1 MPNRRLSMRKIKEI
15 LRLKWEV
22 GLAARQIAHSL
33 SISHSTV
40 LDMLRRAERAGFT
53 WPLPDLDDAT
63 LETRLYPGNPDPAR
77 KRPEPDMAYIH
88 RELRRKGVTLQLLWW
103 EYKQTHPDGLQYSQF
118 CEHYRQWQ
126 EKLDLVLR
134 QSHRAGERMQVDFA
148 GQTIPVIDRS
158 TGEVR
163 QAQIFVAV
171 LAASNYTYAEAL
183 WSQELRSWIT
193 AHCHAFA
200 FFEGVPEII
209 VPDNPKAGV
218 TRACRYE
225 PDLNPTYQEMAFYYG
240 AAVIPAR
247 PRKPRDKG
255 KVENAVQV
263 VERWILA
270 ALRNRTFFSLHE
282 LNQAIQEALERLN
295 NKPFQKL
302 EGSRRTLYETIDK
315 PALKPLPPHRY
326 EFAEWRKAKVNID
339 YHVEVDHNYYSV
351 PHQLVQASVD
361 VRLTAST
368 VEIMHGGKRVASH
381 PRATGRGRYI
391 TQVQHRPVSH
401 QKHVGWTPSR
411 LVGWAESVGPQTGQ
425 LVARLL
431 GDKPHPEQG
440 YRACLGIMRLGKS
453 YGVQRLEAAAARALA
468 CGACTYSS
476 VKSILSRNLDQVPL
490 QMPADEPATAPHQ
503 NLRGPGYYAKEGGQ
517 PC

>member
-1 MPNRRLSMRKIKEI
+1 MRKIKEI
-15 LRLKWEV
+15 LRLKWEM

-53 WPLPDLDDAT
+53 WPLPDLDDAS
-63 LETRLYPGNPDPAR
+63 LEAQLYPGNPEPKR
-77 KRPEPDMAYIH
+77 QRPEPDMAYIH
-88 RELRRKGVTLQLLWW
+88 QELRRKGVTLQLLWW
-103 EYKQTHPDGLQYSQF
+103 EYKQAHPDGLQYSQF
-118 CEHYRQWQ
+118 CERYRQWQ
-126 EKLDLVLR
+126 GKLDVVLR
-134 QSHRAGERMQVDFA
+134 QSHRAGEQMQVDFA
-148 GQTIPVIDRS
+148 GQTIPVVDRK

-163 QAQIFVAV
+163 YAHIFVAV

-183 WSQELRSWIT
+183 WSQDLRSWIT
-193 AHCHAFA
+193 AHCHALE
-200 FFEGVPEII
+200 FFGGVPEII

-218 TRACRYE
+218 SRACRYE
-225 PDLNPTYQEMAFYYG
+225 PDLNPTYQEMAAYYDTV
-240 AAVIPAR
+240 VIPAR
-247 PRKPRDKG
+247 PHKPKDKG

-270 ALRNRTFFSLHE
+270 ALRNQTFFSLYE
-282 LNQAIQEALERLN
+282 LNQAIQEALQRLN
-295 NKPFQKL
+295 SKPFQKL
-302 EGSRRTLYETIDK
+302 QGSRRSLYESLDK
-315 PALKPLPPHRY
+315 PALKPLPAQRY
-326 EFAEWRKAKVNID
+326 EFAEWRKGKVNID

-351 PHQLVQASVD
+351 PYQLVQQSVD

-381 PRATGRGRYI
+381 PRATGRGGYI
-391 TQVQHRPVSH
+391 TQVQHRPASH
-401 QKHVGWTPSR
+401 QKHLEWTPSR
-411 LVGWAESVGPQTGQ
+411 LVGWAESVGPETGK

-431 GDKPHPEQG
+431 EAKPHPEQG

-453 YGVQRLEAAAARALA
+453 YGAQRLEAAASRALA

-490 QMPADEPATAPHQ
+490 QLPVDEPTTPAHQ
-503 NLRGPGYYAKEGGQ
+503 NLRGPSYFAKEGGQ